1 MQHNHVIRLREVLT
15 GGFAALRRQ
24 ESMKRFLMLFLGVMF
39 SLTTT
44 ASMARA
50 SGGPVPS
57 ELVWGNDE
65 LYRILE
71 PKLPLPA
78 ASASQEP
85 FYIIGTVGTTQSSYG
100 PFDHV
105 IPVPARN
112 GGDFS
117 AVWHAYWVEAGPNA
131 TPANVAVR
139 SATTPFGLTAGQ
151 SANFVYA
158 ADLSGT
164 GTLVLLTS
172 EEKVEEAI
180 ALGLA
185 TPVDTGI
192 VFTCPVVPVG
202 TGRR

>member
-1 MQHNHVIRLREVLT
+1 MQHNHGIHLRQALT
-15 GGFAALRRQ
+15 GGFAVLWRQ
-24 ESMKRFLMLFLGVMF
+24 GSMIRFRMLLLGVML

-44 ASMARA
+44 APMARA
-50 SGGPVPS
+50 SGAPVPS

-71 PKLPLPA
+71 PKLPVPA

-85 FYIIGTVGTTQSSYG
+85 FYIIGTVGVTQSSYG

-105 IPVPARN
+105 IPIPARN
-112 GGDFS
+112 GGEFS
-117 AVWHAYWVEAGPNA
+117 AIWHAYWVEAGPNA

-139 SATTPFGLTAGQ
+139 SAMTPFGPTAGQ
-151 SANFVYA
+151 SADFVYA

-164 GTLVLLTS
+164 GTLVPLTS

-185 TPVDTGI
+185 RPVDTGI

-202 TGRR
+202 VGRR

>member
-1 MQHNHVIRLREVLT
+1 MQHNQVIRLREVVA
-15 GGFAALRRQ
+15 GSFVALRRQ
-24 ESMKRFLMLFLGVMF
+24 EGIKRALMLFLGVML

-50 SGGPVPS
+50 SGAPVPS

-71 PKLPLPA
+71 PKLPVPA
-78 ASASQEP
+78 GSASQEP
-85 FYIIGTVGTTQSSYG
+85 FYIIGTIGVTQSSYG

-105 IPVPARN
+105 IAVPEHN

-117 AVWHAYWVEAGPNA
+117 AIWHVYWLEAGPNA
-131 TPANVAVR
+131 TPASVAVR
-139 SATTPFGLTAGQ
+139 SAITPFGLTAGQ
-151 SANFVYA
+151 GANFVYA

-164 GTLVLLTS
+164 GTLVPLTS
-172 EEKVEEAI
+172 EGKVEAAI
-180 ALGLA
+180 ARGLA
-185 TPVDTGI
+185 TPVDSGI

-202 TGRR
+202 AGRR